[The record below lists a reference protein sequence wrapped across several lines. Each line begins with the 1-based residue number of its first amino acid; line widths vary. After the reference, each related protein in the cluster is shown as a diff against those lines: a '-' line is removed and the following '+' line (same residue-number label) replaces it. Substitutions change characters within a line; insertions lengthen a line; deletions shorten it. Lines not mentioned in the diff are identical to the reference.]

1 MKPASTRYPPPLGR
15 LHDARTKCAR
25 TCVAALLFAVAA
37 PAAAAVTCTL
47 SAPAMAFGPYDVFA
61 ATQITSSSTIT
72 VTCTLTGNANTTVN
86 GSLALSTGSSGTY
99 VQRTMKSG
107 ANALGYNLYTSAAL
121 TTVWG
126 DGTGATQVVAGSL
139 TLTTAARV
147 QTVMLDVFGAVP
159 ALQDAKVG
167 VYNDNVT
174 MTLTY

>member
-1 MKPASTRYPPPLGR
+1 MKPASTRYPPLLGR
-15 LHDARTKCAR
+15 LRASTTRIR
-25 TCVAALLFAVAA
+25 VFVAALLFAVSA
-37 PAAAAVTCTL
+37 PAAASVACTL
-47 SAPAMAFGPYDVFA
+47 SAPAIAFGPYDVFA

-72 VTCTLTGNANTTVN
+72 VTCTLTGNITTTVN

-107 ANALGYNLYTSAAL
+107 VNALGYNLYTSAAL

-126 DGTGATQVVAGSL
+126 DGTGATQVIAGSL
-139 TLTTAARV
+139 TLTSASRV
-147 QTVMLDVFGAVP
+147 QTIMLDVFGAVP

-167 VYNDNVT
+167 VYNDNIT

>member
-1 MKPASTRYPPPLGR
+1 MKPASTRYPLLLSR
-15 LHDARTKCAR
+15 LHDASTMCIRVF
-25 TCVAALLFAVAA
+25 VAALLFAVAA
-37 PAAAAVTCTL
+37 PVAAAVTCTL

-72 VTCTLTGNANTTVN
+72 ITCTLTGNVNTTIN

-107 ANALGYNLYTSAAL
+107 VNALGYNLYTSAAL

-126 DGTGATQVVAGSL
+126 DGTGATQVITGSL
-139 TLTTAARV
+139 TLTTASRV
-147 QTVMLDVFGAVP
+147 QTVTIDAFGAVP

-174 MTLTY
+174 MTVTY